1 MIQLEDGN
9 IVMDTRRLKSEPE
22 DLSLREDGEVGV
34 VRLADNRQL
43 EFIHFR
49 GATSYSNKHFTT
61 QCSILKFVF
70 YLYQERNLFFFK
82 SYINVICPLDFE
94 TKKRGKK

>member
-43 EFIHFR
+43 EYIHFD
-49 GATSYSNKHFTT
+49 GIS
-61 QCSILKFVF
+61 KF
-70 YLYQERNLFFFK
+70 
-82 SYINVICPLDFE
+82 
-94 TKKRGKK
+94 